1 MKAVNLFKALADE
14 TRLRLVHLFLHF
26 ELNVNEIVAI
36 LGMGQSR
43 ISRHLKI
50 LVDSQLLTSRRD
62 GLWTFY
68 STVTKGE
75 GYAFIESIEYIF
87 ARDPIFSEDLMEAG
101 RVLEKRAEETV
112 RFFDSIAENWGQL
125 KREILGDVG

>member
-43 ISRHLKI
+43 ISHHLKI

-62 GLWTFY
+62 GAC
-68 STVTKGE
+68 K
-75 GYAFIESIEYIF
+75 
-87 ARDPIFSEDLMEAG
+87 
-101 RVLEKRAEETV
+101 
-112 RFFDSIAENWGQL
+112 
-125 KREILGDVG
+125 